1 MTTALNTNG
10 KRTVL
15 AIASHPDDIEFMM
28 AGTLILLKQAG
39 WETHYLNIS
48 SGNCGSL
55 VYTGLPLKKMRMKEA
70 RNAATLLG
78 AEYHPSLGHDLE
90 VFYDIK
96 TLRRLAAII
105 REVQPSILLTHSPVD
120 YMEDHTNACRL
131 ALSAAFS
138 RCLANFRTIPPR
150 PHYVGEVTV
159 YHGMPHGLRDPLRRR
174 VTPGS
179 FVDTTTVQDLKRSA
193 LAAHVSQQDWLDAS
207 QRLNSYLQT
216 MDDFGEELGRMSGKF
231 RYAEGWRRH
240 LHYGFCGPET
250 DPLSA
255 ALGARHQINL
265 DYERG
270 LETGC

>member
-1 MTTALNTNG
+1 M
-10 KRTVL
+10 
-15 AIASHPDDIEFMM
+15 AIASHPDDIEFLM

-55 VYTGLPLKKMRMKEA
+55 VYAGSMLKKKRAKEA
-70 RNAATLLG
+70 QNAAKILG
-78 AEYHPSLGHDLE
+78 TEYHPSLGNDLE

-96 TLRRLAAII
+96 TVRRLAAII

-131 ALSAAFS
+131 ALTAAFS

-150 PHYVGEVTV
+150 SHYIGEVTV

-174 VTPGS
+174 VIPGS
-179 FVDTTTVQDLKRSA
+179 FVDTSAVQDLKRSA

-207 QRLNSYLQT
+207 QRINSYLQT
-216 MDDFGEELGRMSGKF
+216 MDDFGQELGQLSGRF
-231 RYAEGWRRH
+231 QFAEGWRRH
-240 LHYGFCGPET
+240 LHYGFCGPDT
-250 DPLSA
+250 DPLSV
-255 ALGARHQINL
+255 ALGSKHLINA
-265 DYERG
+265 DYERS
-270 LETGC
+270 LENGC